1 MPQLSKLEF
10 SKTYKISRPTLD
22 RYIASGR
29 ISTTVELPSRNIV
42 IDTSE
47 ADRIGLRPRRRSGSG
62 DRVDGPSTAQ
72 LQTKL
77 EMTERLLAKAESEL
91 ERANENAENWRKQ
104 LATSM
109 ALLTDQRDKAI
120 VQADMA
126 QKNAE
131 RLASQVNGIDAA
143 RKEEI
148 DKRKSQN
155 ERSKQLAE
163 TFAVKIK
170 ETSAESAAVA
180 DKAARLAKEASDA
193 KAELEAYKS
202 RGFFK
207 RLFG

>member
-47 ADRIGLRPRRRSGSG
+47 ADRIGLKARRKSGSG
-62 DRVDGPSTAQ
+62 DRVEGPSTAH

-104 LATSM
+104 LATGM

-143 RKEEI
+143 RQEAI

-155 ERSKQLAE
+155 ERFKQLAE

>member
-1 MPQLSKLEF
+1 MAELSKLEF
-10 SKTYKISRPTLD
+10 CRTYKISRPTLD
-22 RYIASGR
+22 RYIKSGR
-29 ISTTVELPSRNIV
+29 ISTSMHLPSRNIV

-47 ADRIGLRPRRRSGSG
+47 ADRIGLRPRRKSGSG
-62 DRVDGPSTAQ
+62 DGGGGPSTAQ

-104 LATSM
+104 LATGM

-131 RLASQVNGIDAA
+131 RLASQVNGLDAA
-143 RKEEI
+143 RQEAI
-148 DKRKSQN
+148 DKRKAQN
-155 ERSKQLAE
+155 DRFKQLADA
-163 TFAVKIK
+163 FADRIK
-170 ETSAESAAVA
+170 ETSAENAAVA
-180 DKAARLAKEASDA
+180 DKAARLAKEAEDA